1 MQKDG
6 REKKK
11 YQMNKCI
18 NILKI
23 CKMETGV
30 FLQETGKREIRR
42 NEKLYTLCSGNE
54 YSARDGHRKRW
65 DDIQYNNGTISVH
78 T

>member
-1 MQKDG
+1 MHRNICILNKNMQKDG
-6 REKKK
+6 REKRK

-30 FLQETGKREIRR
+30 FLQETGKREIR
-42 NEKLYTLCSGNE
+42 
-54 YSARDGHRKRW
+54 
-65 DDIQYNNGTISVH
+65 
-78 T
+78 